1 MSFLGTFRL
10 TIEDVILTCS
20 TVKLIFVA
28 ISDSIEDQSMVKEL
42 LFLRS
47 ELETRLIEQVRFWQ
61 HLIQYLYVTRRV
73 INSFYWFLQFQVD
86 MLDDHSLLRAS
97 VKKAAAV
104 KKELRVQ
111 LLETQR
117 RRQRTR
123 QELAKVR
130 AGFEREEQVRH
141 SLEETHKFLTDLES
155 LRDEVVGSD
164 GEDSEDGDTE
174 RSQTDNSAQ
183 DNVKV
188 MSLFLLTVVHLNFV

>member
-1 MSFLGTFRL
+1 MLFT
-10 TIEDVILTCS
+10 
-20 TVKLIFVA
+20 A
-28 ISDSIEDQSMVKEL
+28 L
-42 LFLRS
+42 LPFFS
-47 ELETRLIEQVRFWQ
+47 
-61 HLIQYLYVTRRV
+61 
-73 INSFYWFLQFQVD
+73 NFQVD

-97 VKKAAAV
+97 VKKAMAV

-111 LLETQR
+111 LLKTQR

-130 AGFEREEQVRH
+130 AGFEREERVRH

-164 GEDSEDGDTE
+164 GDASEDDDTE
-174 RSQTDNSAQ
+174 GSQAATSSQ

-188 MSLFLLTVVHLNFV
+188 MSLFPLFAAHLMVVIMVFLY

>member
-1 MSFLGTFRL
+1 
-10 TIEDVILTCS
+10 
-20 TVKLIFVA
+20 
-28 ISDSIEDQSMVKEL
+28 
-42 LFLRS
+42 
-47 ELETRLIEQVRFWQ
+47 
-61 HLIQYLYVTRRV
+61 
-73 INSFYWFLQFQVD
+73 

-130 AGFEREEQVRH
+130 ASFEREERVRH

-155 LRDEVVGSD
+155 LRDEIVGSD
-164 GEDSEDGDTE
+164 GEDSEDGETE
-174 RSQTDNSAQ
+174 GSKSDSSSQ

-188 MSLFLLTVVHLNFV
+188 MNIFLPICGMNSFPLLIHNLFAKTRPDCRAIL